1 MEEQINSYV
10 FFDQCVRGKMS
21 KKGYEPFQDNV
32 NQLTGKS
39 IQRLTAFGLLE
50 FAGFTKLDIFDM
62 EHKNKKL
69 SKYLFHSYEEI
80 CEFIPSLKNRIYT
93 KIPKHSLKR
102 KLERKR
108 DQEELEYLNEQG
120 LKCINRYIEG
130 VESIYEGLIDNL
142 FLDRLS
148 QINISKLS
156 IEDKE
161 KIIHKFIHDV
171 IGVICQK
178 RNMGGFRLICKIFQ
192 ERKGHIV
199 EGTHSK
205 TIETEI
211 LRICRELKPSGDL
224 VDCELIHLAFF
235 GSHDKHCH
243 CYTTDNEETIEKR
256 LILYCK
262 SVDYFIRW
270 YFEYEE
276 LNGIY
281 HRPKWRCGEVFIL
294 NRDTGEK
301 VKQISA
307 TEIYEKVVEIN
318 QGLFK

>member
-156 IEDKE
+156 IEDE
-161 KIIHKFIHDV
+161 KQVINTFADIILGI
-171 IGVICQK
+171 ICQK
-178 RNMGGFRLICKIFQ
+178 RNMGSLRLICKIFQ
-192 ERKGHIV
+192 EKRGQIV
-199 EGTHSK
+199 EGEQAEGIEK
-205 TIETEI
+205 QIATI
-211 LRICRELKPSGDL
+211 CGKLKPSGDL
-224 VDCELIHLAFF
+224 MDCELVHLAFF
-235 GSHDKHCH
+235 GSNDKYCH
-243 CYTTDNEETIEKR
+243 CYTTDDKETIIDR

-262 SVDYFIRW
+262 SVDHFINW
-270 YFEYEE
+270 YFDHGK
-276 LNGIY
+276 LNQY
-281 HRPKWRCGEVFIL
+281 KRPKWRCGKVFIL
-294 NRDTGEK
+294 DKDNGEK
-301 VKQISA
+301 IKEISA
-307 TEIYEKVVEIN
+307 TEIYERVIGMK
-318 QGLFK
+318 Q